1 MKTTISDG
9 APSIDASK
17 HVANTGPVTLRRV
30 TLFSDAIYFG
40 GAEMYLYLLARRLHG
55 VRCSIDAVLPPDA
68 GADRLRGML
77 EGLGLRVHTLP
88 RAGFAWARSLGA
100 TRRVLEACAG
110 EVLHLNLPSS
120 YDAGLS
126 SVAFAA
132 RAAGYHR
139 VVSTEHLPMID
150 RKLRR
155 FPVKL
160 LFSHWVDRI
169 IVMTEENREFLIRRH
184 GMEPE
189 KIAIVENGV
198 EELPRLE
205 DGERARLRAE
215 WGAGPTDFVVGSIG
229 ALTRRKG
236 QHTLL
241 RAAAELASTTEGER
255 LKVVLVG
262 EGEER
267 GALEQLVSELGLT
280 TRTCFSGA
288 RQDAARIVAAF
299 DLFVLAS
306 QMESMP
312 LTVLEAMAASVPT
325 VATSVYGLR
334 QVVQDDV
341 TGRLVPADDPG
352 ALAAA
357 LRSAI
362 SQPEQ
367 ARAWGRA
374 GRMRWEARFTA
385 QQMAERTA
393 DLYLESAAPT
403 HPSALEES
411 PR

>member
-1 MKTTISDG
+1 
-9 APSIDASK
+9 
-17 HVANTGPVTLRRV
+17 
-30 TLFSDAIYFG
+30 
-40 GAEMYLYLLARRLHG
+40 
-55 VRCSIDAVLPPDA
+55 
-68 GADRLRGML
+68 
-77 EGLGLRVHTLP
+77 
-88 RAGFAWARSLGA
+88 
-100 TRRVLEACAG
+100 
-110 EVLHLNLPSS
+110 
-120 YDAGLS
+120 
-126 SVAFAA
+126 
-132 RAAGYHR
+132 
-139 VVSTEHLPMID
+139 MIE

-169 IVMTEENREFLIRRH
+169 IVMTEENRDFLIRRH

-198 EELPRLE
+198 EEPPRLE
-205 DGERARLRAE
+205 DDERARLRAE
-215 WGAGPTDFVVGSIG
+215 WGAKPTDFVVGSIG
-229 ALTRRKG
+229 ALSRRKG
-236 QHTLL
+236 QHTVLQ
-241 RAAAELASTTEGER
+241 AAAQLASTPEGAR

-262 EGEER
+262 EGDER
-267 GALEQLVSELGLT
+267 GALEQRASELGLT
-280 TRTCFSGA
+280 SRTRFLGDRS
-288 RQDAARIVAAF
+288 DAAQIVAAF

-334 QVVQDDV
+334 QIVEDGS

-357 LRSAI
+357 LRSAMG
-362 SQPEQ
+362 QPET

-374 GRMRWEARFTA
+374 GRLRWEARFTA

-393 DLYLESAAPT
+393 DLYLESVDPT
-403 HPSALEES
+403 HPSAREES